1 MIPGKFIGLDVQYL
15 EYVVDG
21 AAIIMA
27 FAITIYDTQLV
38 AGATFER
45 GRKALLILA
54 LSMLSFTSTKASQ
67 KSLSYF
73 LLSLSFRI
81 VLRIIWV
88 RVLFVWNTNAK
99 QRSGH
104 S

>member
-1 MIPGKFIGLDVQYL
+1 LIPVKFIGLDAQYL

-27 FAITIYDTQLV
+27 SAITISDTQLV

-45 GRKALLILA
+45 GRKALLIICV
-54 LSMLSFTSTKASQ
+54 SMLSFTSTKASQ